1 MAVEK
6 ENLQIIDILLSATS
20 IDLYVQ
26 NILKNICIQ
35 FYIQNF
41 DKINE

>member
-20 IDLYVQ
+20 IDFYVP
-26 NILKNICIQ
+26 NILKNICIR